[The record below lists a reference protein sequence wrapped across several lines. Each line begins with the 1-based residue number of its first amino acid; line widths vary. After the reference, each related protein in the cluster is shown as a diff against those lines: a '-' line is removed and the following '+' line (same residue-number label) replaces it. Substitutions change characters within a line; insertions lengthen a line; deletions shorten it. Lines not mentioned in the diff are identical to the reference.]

1 MDKKT
6 PKHYL
11 DVLEDR
17 KDEREEE
24 NIKEVYE
31 GLYIALK
38 DNEEYFLQ
46 EAVKSIDFNGENPE
60 WKKITQAIETIL
72 KNDPNHYMQDVEAYK
87 KFSPF
92 VWTLGDGISRYV
104 NHLKNT
110 LTGWLSDKELEMIIR
125 SFIAFIQKKDE
136 LLHTGKIDPNK
147 TDVDNF
153 LDRVSTMEAFK
164 DKREIVRIFAEKI
177 RGHREKTKKIE
188 LKNTLVQGLERRP
201 IQLPSQ
207 KDVSENE
214 WKELQE
220 IEKLLQKLV
229 EKWLYK
235 NIITDYFYLMKQE
248 GIYSPGNIYSVVE
261 KLIDMYHIQGKKED
275 LITDISDYMQRLEKI
290 IPKK

>member
-38 DNEEYFLQ
+38 DHEEYFLQ
-46 EAVKSIDFNGENPE
+46 EAVKSIDFNGENSE
-60 WKKITQAIETIL
+60 WKKITQAIETVL
-72 KNDPNHYMQDVEAYK
+72 KNDPNHYMQDIEAYK

-110 LTGWLSDKELEMIIR
+110 LTGWLSDKELEMIIS

-164 DKREIVRIFAEKI
+164 DKRESVRIFAEKI
-177 RGHREKTKKIE
+177 RGHREKTQKIE
-188 LKNTLVQGLERRP
+188 VKNTLVQGLERRP

-207 KDVSENE
+207 KDVSENK

-220 IEKLLQKLV
+220 IEKSLQKLV

-235 NIITDYFYLMKQE
+235 DIITDYFYLMKQE
-248 GIYSPGNIYSVVE
+248 GIYSPGNVYSVVE

-275 LITDISDYMQRLEKI
+275 LVTDISDYMQRLEKI

>member
-1 MDKKT
+1 
-6 PKHYL
+6 
-11 DVLEDR
+11 
-17 KDEREEE
+17 
-24 NIKEVYE
+24 
-31 GLYIALK
+31 
-38 DNEEYFLQ
+38 
-46 EAVKSIDFNGENPE
+46 
-60 WKKITQAIETIL
+60 
-72 KNDPNHYMQDVEAYK
+72 
-87 KFSPF
+87 
-92 VWTLGDGISRYV
+92 
-104 NHLKNT
+104 
-110 LTGWLSDKELEMIIR
+110 MIIR

-229 EKWLYK
+229 EK
-235 NIITDYFYLMKQE
+235 
-248 GIYSPGNIYSVVE
+248 
-261 KLIDMYHIQGKKED
+261 
-275 LITDISDYMQRLEKI
+275 
-290 IPKK
+290 